1 MPHDARAVA
10 NLLLDL
16 ADVHGLRLT
25 HMAVH
30 KVSYFAHGWHLIAKS
45 APLIAQPFEA
55 WKYGPILRPV
65 WNEFKDAKDKPI
77 LSRASLIDVET
88 GEVLLASSKFDGE
101 EREFIGHILRAYGRF
116 SATRLS
122 DMTHRRGG
130 AWEKVWHSDTVVV
143 GMRIADEAI
152 RADFATARLPLEN
165 ARN

>member
-30 KVSYFAHGWHLIAKS
+30 KIAYFAHGWHLVAKGH
-45 APLIAQPFEA
+45 PLIAQPFEA

-77 LSRASLIDVET
+77 LSRASLMDVET
-88 GEVLLASSKFDGE
+88 GELLIAASDFDAE
-101 EREFIGHILRAYGRF
+101 ERGFVGHILQAYGRF
-116 SATRLS
+116 PATRLS

-130 AWEKVWHSDTVVV
+130 AWEKVWHSGAVVV
-143 GMRIADEAI
+143 GMRITDEAI
-152 RADFATARLPLEN
+152 RADLATARLPLGN
-165 ARN
+165 ASN